1 MNKKITITILA
12 MATLCAV
19 IIYRA
24 IYMLPHKDK
33 PNIIIINLDALRPD
47 HLGCYGY
54 SRDTSPHIDD
64 FARHAHLYLN
74 CYSAAT
80 WTIPAN
86 YSLLTSV
93 YPEQHAMY
101 AWNSMLDKKMPT
113 LFSLLRD
120 HGYVQGF
127 FSNSGFLVKNF
138 KENFSQVLNTC
149 SKVPHARSVT
159 RGALFWMKRQ
169 RAPFLAWIYY
179 LEPHRPYTPPAP
191 HNNLYTYQEGRRL
204 PIEKV
209 AKDSSGGWD
218 YIPDTVA
225 ERNIQD
231 ANYYIAQ
238 YDGEVH
244 YVDEEVGKLL
254 AELKRSGLFDQ
265 SLILLTSDHG
275 ESLGEHHLYFNHIF
289 TLFNEVI
296 KIPLF
301 IKMPSQRQGVIIKE
315 NVSSLDILPT
325 VLNSIGI
332 KNCRKCVGINLFDA
346 CNQKRGLFAYVSK
359 NMYCFIYDTWKL
371 IKYPPVSDEKYRYIK
386 IFFPEYGS
394 QEYQL
399 FNMKKDPGELVDLKS
414 MNAAEFQELILQLSQ
429 EVEKIKPMYETA
441 EFSKITEQ
449 EAEKMR
455 SLGYIQ

>member
-1 MNKKITITILA
+1 MDKKITITILA
-12 MATLCAV
+12 MVILCSV
-19 IIYRA
+19 VIYRA
-24 IYMLPHKDK
+24 RNTLPHKNK

-54 SRDTSPHIDD
+54 ARNTSPHIDD
-64 FARHAHLYLN
+64 FARHSNLYLN
-74 CYSAAT
+74 CFSAAT

-86 YSLLTSV
+86 YSLLTSL
-93 YPEQHAMY
+93 YPEQHTMY
-101 AWNSMLDKKMPT
+101 DWNSILDKKIPT
-113 LFSLLRD
+113 MFSLLRD
-120 HGYVQGF
+120 YGYVQGF

-138 KENFSQVLNTC
+138 KVNFSQILNTC
-149 SKVPHARSVT
+149 SNVSHAHSVT
-159 RGALFWMKRQ
+159 KSALSWMQRQ
-169 RAPFLAWIYY
+169 RAPFFAWIYY

-191 HNNLYTYQEGRRL
+191 HNNLYTYQEGIQL

-209 AKDSSGGWD
+209 DKDYSGGWD

-225 ERNIQD
+225 ERKIQD
-231 ANYYIAQ
+231 VNYYIAQ

-301 IKMPSQRQGVIIKE
+301 IKMPAQRQGVIVKE

-332 KNCRKCVGINLFDA
+332 KDCQKCEGINLFDA
-346 CNQKRGLFAYVSK
+346 FNQKRGLFAYVSR

-371 IKYPPVSDEKYRYIK
+371 IKYPRVSDEKHGYMK

-399 FNMKKDPGELVDLKS
+399 FNMEKDPGELVDLKS
-414 MNAAEFQELILQLSQ
+414 MSVAEFQELISQLSQ
-429 EVEKIKPMYETA
+429 KVEKIKPMSETA
-441 EFSKITEQ
+441 EFFKIAEQ

-455 SLGYIQ
+455 SLGYVQ